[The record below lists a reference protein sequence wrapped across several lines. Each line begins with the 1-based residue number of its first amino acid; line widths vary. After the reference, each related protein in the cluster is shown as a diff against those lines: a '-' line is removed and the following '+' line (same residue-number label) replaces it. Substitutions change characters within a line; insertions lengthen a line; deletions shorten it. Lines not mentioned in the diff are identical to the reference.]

1 MNNTKKN
8 VVLQSGGKDSAAT
21 MLLAV
26 EREIKFDAVFADT
39 GNEQQATY
47 DYVRYL
53 ADALKIDIRWVKA
66 DFSRQIEGKRKFI
79 ENNWFDDLTTG
90 FDGEWKW
97 KGDPGVFAYGINPYE
112 EPKRPAAIY
121 QKAVIKMDG
130 GEWRWK
136 PARKPL
142 SALEARHVVATAL
155 EILHPTGNPFLDL
168 CLWKGRFPS
177 TRVAFCSQ
185 ELKRSPIQWQVVMP
199 LMDQHDEVWV
209 WQGVRA
215 DESPSRAKLEEI
227 EDVGGTGL
235 FNYRPILNWTAQ
247 DCFDMLKKHNIKPN
261 PLYLEGMGRVGCMP
275 CVNCGKSELNE
286 ISKRYPREI
295 ERIAEWERL
304 VSQVSKLQSATFF
317 TSDKRGHGIHEL
329 VQWSKTARGGKQ
341 YDLITAVEQ
350 DSLACSSIY
359 GLCE

>member
-1 MNNTKKN
+1 MDNTKKN

-53 ADALKIDIRWVKA
+53 ADALKIDIQWVRA

-90 FDGEWKW
+90 FKGAWKYKGDDEDPQEPPKPANVFQSMRIATEHGIWKW
-97 KGDPGVFAYGINPYE
+97 KA
-112 EPKRPAAIY
+112 
-121 QKAVIKMDG
+121 
-130 GEWRWK
+130 
-136 PARKPL
+136 ARKPL
-142 SALEARHVVATAL
+142 STLEARQVVATAL

-177 TRVAFCSQ
+177 TMAAFCSQ
-185 ELKRSPIQWQVVMP
+185 ELKRAPIQWQVVMP

-215 DESPSRAKLEEI
+215 DESASRAKLEEI

-286 ISKRYPREI
+286 ISKRYPKEI

-317 TSDKRGHGIHEL
+317 TSDRRGHGIHEL
-329 VQWSKTARGGKQ
+329 VQWSKTTRGGKQ